1 MFSGI
6 TSMLEELR
14 MDPGGTIITLLYL
27 AICLLFSLIIHEC
40 AHGYAALKCGDS
52 TAWWMGRLTLDP
64 RKHLDPLGTICMIF
78 LRVGWAKPV
87 PVNPRNFRHYRRDY
101 IIVSLA
107 GIVTNLI
114 ICILSLIVSA
124 ILAKFIW
131 GKEIVSQMSDKS
143 LLINIYKG
151 YFPYYIYSG
160 ELKALADYAQIPWL
174 MYVQRLFLMLA
185 QMNLGLA
192 IFNLIPVPPLDGFR
206 FMDQFVFKGRLALSA
221 QTMQTIHVVFLVICM
236 SGALTGVLTT
246 VNTAVMG
253 ALTSVISLII

>member
-1 MFSGI
+1 
-6 TSMLEELR
+6 
-14 MDPGGTIITLLYL
+14 
-27 AICLLFSLIIHEC
+27 
-40 AHGYAALKCGDS
+40 
-52 TAWWMGRLTLDP
+52 
-64 RKHLDPLGTICMIF
+64 MIF

-107 GIVTNLI
+107 GIVTNLL
-114 ICILSLIVSA
+114 ICILSLIISA

-131 GKEIVSQMSDKS
+131 GKEIVSQMGDKA
-143 LLINIYKG
+143 LLINIYEG
-151 YFPYYIYSG
+151 FLPYYVYSG

-192 IFNLIPVPPLDGFR
+192 IFNLLPVPPLDGFR

-236 SGALTGVLTT
+236 SGALSGVLSAA
-246 VNTAVMG
+246 NSAVMG